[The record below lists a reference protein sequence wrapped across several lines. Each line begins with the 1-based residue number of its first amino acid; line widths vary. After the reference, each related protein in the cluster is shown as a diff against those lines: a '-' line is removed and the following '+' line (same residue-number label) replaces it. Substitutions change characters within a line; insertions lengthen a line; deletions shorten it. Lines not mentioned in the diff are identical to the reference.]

1 MTSCE
6 IKNVVILGGGTAGW
20 LSAAMLSKVMGNTIN
35 ITVVDSAKIGTVGV
49 GEASIPPLVDFN
61 RALGID
67 EREFMRKTNAT
78 IKLGIQFEGW
88 GQGRS
93 NYMHAFGQIGKPF
106 PFCDFYHF
114 WLKSQQLGESSS
126 LWDFSLNYQVA
137 KANKFAP
144 LTQIPNTSLAG
155 VSYAYHF
162 DANLYGEFLKSLSL
176 SRGVVHIDA
185 KVESVSLC
193 PNTGYVTALCLD
205 DSQQVTGDLFVDCS
219 GLNALLI
226 DGALNVGYEDWSHWL
241 AADSAYALPTKL
253 PSADIA
259 PYTRSIAHV
268 NGWQWEIPLQ
278 NRVGNGF
285 VFSSRFTDAESALT
299 TLKSSVQGEQL
310 AEPKL
315 LRFKTGMRR
324 KQWYKNVFAI
334 GLSSGFLEPLES
346 TSIHLI
352 QTAIIRLIKHF
363 PSVGF
368 EDAQVAA
375 SNASFTREMEQI
387 RDFIIL
393 HYKATTRCDSDFW
406 RWCAQMEV
414 PSRLEEKL
422 ELFKQTG
429 QLIRDGEDLFTEA
442 AWQQVL
448 IGQGIQAKK
457 YHPLANQLTETQR
470 QDLFSSLKQI
480 YQNMAR
486 ELPTHRAFLKS
497 YLL

>member
-1 MTSCE
+1 MASSE

-20 LSAAMLSKVMGNTIN
+20 LSAALLSKVMSDIVK
-35 ITVVDSAKIGTVGV
+35 ITVVDSTKIGAVGV

-88 GQGRS
+88 GRANNS
-93 NYMHAFGQIGKPF
+93 YMHAFGQIGKPF

-114 WLKSQQLGESSS
+114 WLKSQQLGESSN

-144 LTQIPNTSLAG
+144 LAKIPNTSLAG

-193 PNTGYVTALCLD
+193 PNTGYVTTLCLD
-205 DSQQVTGDLFVDCS
+205 DSQQVSGDLFIDCS

-226 DGALNVGYEDWSHWL
+226 DRALNVGYDDWSHWL
-241 AADSAYALPTKL
+241 AADSAYALPTAL
-253 PSADIA
+253 STDDIA
-259 PYTRSIAHV
+259 PYTRSIAHAI
-268 NGWQWEIPLQ
+268 GWQWQIPLQ

-285 VFSSRFTDAESALT
+285 VFSSRFTDDQAALT
-299 TLKSSVQGEQL
+299 ALEANLQGEPL
-310 AEPKL
+310 AKPKL
-315 LRFKTGMRR
+315 IRFKTGMRR
-324 KQWYKNVFAI
+324 KQWHKNVFAI

-352 QTAIIRLIKHF
+352 QTSIVRLIKHF
-363 PSVGF
+363 PKTGF
-368 EDAQVAA
+368 DDVQIAA

-393 HYKATTRCDSDFW
+393 HYKATTRSDSDFW
-406 RWCAQMEV
+406 RWCRQMEI
-414 PSRLEEKL
+414 PSRLQNKL
-422 ELFKQTG
+422 ELFEQTG
-429 QLIRDGEDLFTEA
+429 QLARDEEDLFTEA

-448 IGQGIQAKK
+448 IGQGIQARKC
-457 YHPLANQLTETQR
+457 HPLADQLTDTQR
-470 QDLFSSLKQI
+470 QELFSSLKQI
-480 YQNMAR
+480 YQNIAH
-486 ELPTHRAFLKS
+486 ELPTHRAFLRS
-497 YLL
+497 YLT